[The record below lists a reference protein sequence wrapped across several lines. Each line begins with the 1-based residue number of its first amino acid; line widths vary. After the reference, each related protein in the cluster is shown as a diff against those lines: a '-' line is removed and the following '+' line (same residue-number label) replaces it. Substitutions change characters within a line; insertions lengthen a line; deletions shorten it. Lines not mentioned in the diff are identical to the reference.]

1 MIRIG
6 TFVWL
11 AILTMIGVGLYQVEL
26 GVLAKQAELKQI
38 KAKIDANRDAMHVL
52 DAEWSYL
59 NDPTRLAD
67 LARRYTDMVPVMPT
81 QVAGF
86 ERLMPRQAPV
96 IDGVPPFERN
106 WPVDPVPE
114 TAPASPDGK
123 APLLLSSAKPN
134 GGSDDAIG
142 AFIAASQTTAV
153 FAPAPTLKT
162 VAAQPKKAGQPTDE
176 QAEADDVI
184 DAILADMKKAQKQ

>member
-11 AILTMIGVGLYQVEL
+11 AILTLIGVGLYQVEL

-38 KAKIDANRDAMHVL
+38 KAQIEANRDAMHVL

-67 LARRYTDMVPVMPT
+67 LTRRYTDMVPVTPT

-86 ERLMPRQAPV
+86 ERLMPRQVPV

-106 WPVDPVPE
+106 WPVDPVPDNG
-114 TAPASPDGK
+114 TPNPGAKG
-123 APLLLSSAKPN
+123 PLLLSSAKPS
-134 GGSDDAIG
+134 GSDDAIG
-142 AFIAASQTTAV
+142 AFIAASQTSVPTATAV
-153 FAPAPTLKT
+153 SMPTP
-162 VAAQPKKAGQPTDE
+162 PKKTGQPTDE
-176 QAEADDVI
+176 QAAADDVI
-184 DAILADMKKAQKQ
+184 NAILADMKKAQKQ